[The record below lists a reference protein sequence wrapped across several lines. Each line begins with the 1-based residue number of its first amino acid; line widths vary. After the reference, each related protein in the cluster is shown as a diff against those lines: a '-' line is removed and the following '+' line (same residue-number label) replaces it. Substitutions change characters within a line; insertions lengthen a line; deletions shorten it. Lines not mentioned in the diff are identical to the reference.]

1 MPQTTSTEITDHP
14 QFEGADDF
22 DFLLDVC
29 LAALPDGEE
38 RQGWEGAHWGYAPTI
53 ATDENGKK
61 LKKKYKTFAEAKEEA
76 DKHSTVLAITQTRA
90 LSEGT
95 PVGPSWYS
103 LRGSRVIKTAEASE
117 AKEEITWIKEETPP
131 AYTFD

>member
-1 MPQTTSTEITDHP
+1 MPQMKSSEITDHP

-22 DFLLDVC
+22 DFLLMEC
-29 LAALPDGEE
+29 PYSGLPDGDE

-61 LKKKYKTFAEAKEEA
+61 LKKRYKTFAEAKEEA
-76 DKHSTVLAITQTRA
+76 DKHSTVQAITQTRA

-95 PVGPSWYS
+95 PDGAFWYS
-103 LRGSRVIKTAEASE
+103 LRGSRIIKTGADSE
-117 AKEEITWIKEETPP
+117 AKEEITWIKEK
-131 AYTFD
+131 